1 MPMLPRFVGLV
12 WTVDCIRGVSATAM
26 SMARLGSPASRGT
39 STLTLGRYGPL
50 GSGLPCVLLAI
61 GGMASVGIA
70 VVCCLARLSHIVEY
84 IGED

>member
-1 MPMLPRFVGLV
+1 MPPRFGGLV
-12 WTVDCIRGVSATAM
+12 WTVGFVRGVSVSAM

-50 GSGLPCVLLAI
+50 GSGRPCVLLAI

-70 VVCCLARLSHIVEY
+70 VVCLLARLSHIVEY
-84 IGED
+84 IGEE